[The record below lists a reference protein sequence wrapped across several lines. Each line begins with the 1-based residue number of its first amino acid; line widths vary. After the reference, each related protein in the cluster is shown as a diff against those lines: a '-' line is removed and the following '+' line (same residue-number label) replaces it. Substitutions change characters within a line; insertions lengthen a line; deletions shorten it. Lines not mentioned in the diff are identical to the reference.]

1 MFLPFRGTNSVLP
14 EPVENLA
21 YYFFRTR
28 RGRWSDA
35 ISAVIR
41 LRGHYGATGRPP
53 LRQDS
58 RIGDRH
64 YNPATAR
71 VPERDTAYIP
81 YREEFTVMTDDPSP
95 SMPEVRTGQ
104 TPTKLTKEEYLQRW
118 RQHFCDPAFE
128 KRDVELGTIA
138 EIAWEAYNDSRKA
151 PRTRKAGRDFADP
164 EHELPIEWLEARQA
178 IIEAR
183 RQYESAESPSRVL
196 VVCASPRTDQ
206 TCPSEM
212 SKTFRITQAAKE
224 VIERTKGFE
233 VDFLDLSV
241 LTAEYGRVIYPCK
254 SCVSTAMPLCHW
266 PCSCYPNHYLGQS
279 QDWMHEI
286 YPRWV
291 AAHGIMIVTPVHR
304 YQVPSM
310 FKLMMDRWFAPTVEI
325 LIKLPRTERARK
337 RRRCW
342 N

>member
-1 MFLPFRGTNSVLP
+1 
-14 EPVENLA
+14 
-21 YYFFRTR
+21 
-28 RGRWSDA
+28 
-35 ISAVIR
+35 
-41 LRGHYGATGRPP
+41 
-53 LRQDS
+53 
-58 RIGDRH
+58 
-64 YNPATAR
+64 
-71 VPERDTAYIP
+71 
-81 YREEFTVMTDDPSP
+81 MTDDPSP

-128 KRDVELGTIA
+128 KRDVELDTIA

-241 LTAEYGRVIYPCK
+241 LAAEYGRVIYPCK

-337 RRRCW
+337 RRKC
-342 N
+342 